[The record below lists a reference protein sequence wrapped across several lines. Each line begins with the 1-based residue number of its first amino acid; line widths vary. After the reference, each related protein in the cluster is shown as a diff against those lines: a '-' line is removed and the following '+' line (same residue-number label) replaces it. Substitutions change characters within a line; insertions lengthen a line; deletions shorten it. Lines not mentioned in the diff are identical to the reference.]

1 MKELILIAAVG
12 NNNVLGK
19 DNKLL
24 WHLPDD
30 FKHFKES
37 TMGHPMLMGRKTFES
52 LPGVL
57 ANRKHL
63 IISRDLNYTIENQNC
78 SVVHS
83 IEQGLEECKE
93 FQNVF
98 VIGGGQIYAQCI
110 EIATKII
117 LTRVN
122 GDFEA
127 DTYFPTIDESL
138 WKQTESI
145 YHPKDAKHAFD
156 FTIETYVR
164 R

>member
-12 NNNVLGK
+12 HNHVLGK

-78 SVVHS
+78 SVIHS
-83 IEQGLEECKE
+83 IEQGLEACQE
-93 FQNVF
+93 FQKVF

-117 LTRVN
+117 LTKVN

-127 DTYFPTIDESL
+127 DTFFPTIDETV
-138 WKQTESI
+138 WEQTESL